1 MAALKALVIGMGVL
15 IVVGMIGLVWAIMSR
30 SGSPGTPFSTSLS
43 VQAGSQIRS
52 LAATDTRLYLAL
64 VDSAGKQVLLVLD
77 AKTLQPVGR
86 ITLDA
91 AP

>member
-30 SGSPGTPFSTSLS
+30 TGNSGAPLSATLS
-43 VQAGSQIRS
+43 VPAGSQIRS
-52 LAATDTRLYLAL
+52 LAATDARVYLAL
-64 VDSAGKQVLLVLD
+64 VDSAGKQVVRVLD
-77 AKTLQPVGR
+77 AKTLQPVGQ
-86 ITLDA
+86 IALEP